1 MREERGGFSRPVSFR
16 HLSDEVGRRDEKCQD
31 DHITGGGEM
40 PDQAE
45 LSPTERLL
53 ALWEHL
59 GVARAHV
66 ATPIPGDLAVLASRH
81 SGHVAGIV
89 LCVPSRLDPAP
100 YAAVVERVMIIA
112 AEHGPST
119 ETSARA
125 AGLLPAAKYTR
136 LAGYHAP
143 GSWADAVADRG
154 EEIAPAMI
162 DFLGRLAAAGH
173 IADTPRSI
181 APEGTHA
188 GITYR
193 IRGAGPALVLLPF
206 FLAPSQWE
214 PAVPRLMQHFSV
226 VTLGGPHLGGVASL
240 EDRAKNRSY
249 QAMFE
254 ALVDRIAPRPGE
266 AILEVGC
273 GAGSLARLL
282 AKRLGGANPIT
293 AADVNRFLL
302 REAAALARADDVADA
317 IRFTDGNA
325 EALPFPEGSF
335 DCVYSVTVLEE
346 CDAGRAIAEIR
357 RVLRPGGRAGIAVRA
372 LDMKQ
377 WWNLDL
383 PEPISRKVDTPP
395 YSVAP
400 AGVADRS
407 LYRRMREAGFVD
419 LSCFPTLVTLDR
431 PGGPIWRNREDHVL
445 SLVTPEE
452 RVVWQAERERA
463 AAEGLLFMAH
473 PLHCAVGTKPA
484 AADLS

>member
-1 MREERGGFSRPVSFR
+1 M
-16 HLSDEVGRRDEKCQD
+16 L
-31 DHITGGGEM
+31 
-40 PDQAE
+40 DQAE

-53 ALWEHL
+53 AMWDHL
-59 GVARAHV
+59 GLARAHV

-81 SGHVAGIV
+81 ADHVAGVV

-100 YAAVVERVMIIA
+100 FAAIGDRVLIIA
-112 AEHGPST
+112 AERGPSADAA
-119 ETSARA
+119 ARA
-125 AGLLPAAKYTR
+125 TGVLPAAKCMQ
-136 LAGYHAP
+136 LGGYHAP

-154 EEIAPAMI
+154 DEIAPEII
-162 DFLGRLAAAGH
+162 DFLGRLAAVGQA
-173 IADTPRSI
+173 ADTPRLI
-181 APEGTHA
+181 APEGAHA

-214 PAVPRLMQHFSV
+214 PAVPRLMQHFSL

-273 GAGSLARLL
+273 GAGSLVRLL

-293 AADVNRFLL
+293 AADINPFLL
-302 REAAALARADDVADA
+302 REAEDLARADDDVADA

-383 PEPISRKVDTPP
+383 PEPISRKIDTPP

-445 SLVTPEE
+445 SLLTPDE
-452 RVVWQAERERA
+452 RVRWQAERERA